1 MKPKSEGEDAKVEP
15 PLDSK
20 LAKPLQELMK
30 LIFNMGFIQ
39 QSMASL
45 SYDSKKLPL
54 GKLSKQTILR
64 GYEVLKMIGEVIANP
79 TTATSKYSEYGP
91 NVLSELSSRYYTV
104 IPHEFGRRTPPIIN
118 TPQLLK
124 REAEL
129 VENLVDMKISSE
141 IIKDS
146 NMGNA
151 MNVLD
156 KQYETLGLNEA
167 VALDR
172 NSKEF
177 KLLEAYAKKTHGQTH
192 ARIKLNV
199 QEIFRIRR
207 SAEEDRWTED
217 GWDSLKTDNRK
228 LLWHGS
234 RTTNFGGILSQG
246 LRIAPPE
253 APVNGYMFGKVR

>member
-1 MKPKSEGEDAKVEP
+1 M
-15 PLDSK
+15 
-20 LAKPLQELMK
+20 
-30 LIFNMGFIQ
+30 
-39 QSMASL
+39 
-45 SYDSKKLPL
+45 
-54 GKLSKQTILR
+54 
-64 GYEVLKMIGEVIANP
+64 
-79 TTATSKYSEYGP
+79 
-91 NVLSELSSRYYTV
+91 
-104 IPHEFGRRTPPIIN
+104 
-118 TPQLLK
+118 LK

-146 NMGNA
+146 SVGND

-172 NSKEF
+172 KSNEF

-192 ARIKLNV
+192 KMKLNV

-207 SAEEDRWTED
+207 SVEEDRWTQD

-253 APVNGYMFGKVR
+253 APVNGYMFDKVPRPEVAST